1 MFSLS
6 FFFRSPSLILKST
19 AIKLS
24 ITDQAVSSF
33 YVHHCSMVW
42 RPHQSMVCHR
52 STSLFGILIAL
63 SPHRSCNHRSRH
75 ADLGFVGLCLWMWM
89 WVGAGGGFGMW
100 VCANLS
106 GCVFFFFFGGGI
118 GGCGFVSM
126 VAVGV
131 VAAMVAVLLVLLL
144 LTMMMRM
151 IESN

>member
-19 AIKLS
+19 TIKLS

-33 YVHHCSMVW
+33 YVRHCSMVW

-75 ADLGFVGLCLWMWM
+75 ADLGFVGLCQWMWM

-106 GCVFFFFFGGGI
+106 GCVFFFFFLE
-118 GGCGFVSM
+118 
-126 VAVGV
+126 VALVDVGLCRWW
-131 VAAMVAVLLVLLL
+131 LLVLLRQWWL
-144 LTMMMRM
+144 CCWCCCC
-151 IESN
+151 

>member
-75 ADLGFVGLCLWMWM
+75 ADLEFVGLCQWMWM

-106 GCVFFFFFGGGI
+106 GCFFFFFFWRWHWWMWVCVD
-118 GGCGFVSM
+118 GGCWCCCGNGGCV
-126 VAVGV
+126 VGV
-131 VAAMVAVLLVLLL
+131 VVVDNDDEDD
-144 LTMMMRM
+144 R
-151 IESN
+151 E

>member
-6 FFFRSPSLILKST
+6 FFFRSPSPILKST
-19 AIKLS
+19 TIKLS

-75 ADLGFVGLCLWMWM
+75 ADLGFVGLCLWMWR

-106 GCVFFFFFGGGI
+106 GCVFFFFFFWGGI
-118 GGCGFVSM
+118 GGCGFVSV
-126 VAVGV
+126 VAVV
-131 VAAMVAVLLVLLL
+131 VAMVVVPLLLL
-144 LTMMMRM
+144 LTMRMRM
-151 IESN
+151 IGSN

>member
-19 AIKLS
+19 TIKLS

-33 YVHHCSMVW
+33 YVRHCSMVW

-75 ADLGFVGLCLWMWM
+75 ADLEFVGLCQWMWM

-106 GCVFFFFFGGGI
+106 GCVFFFFFEMAL
-118 GGCGFVSM
+118 VD
-126 VAVGV
+126 VGLCRWW
-131 VAAMVAVLLVLLL
+131 LLVLLRQWWL
-144 LTMMMRM
+144 CCWCCCCWQWWWGW
-151 IESN
+151 